1 MPARAGIMNV
11 IMRCLMP
18 ALLPGSAL
26 PARTGIPP
34 DDASGAPGDFRWTIC
49 GGEKR
54 LAIE

>member
-1 MPARAGIMNV
+1 MNV

-18 ALLPGSAL
+18 VLLPGSAL